1 MSVYINTYICICK
14 QRTCIQRHIC
24 SMHPNSTD
32 VKRSIHACSAPTNP
46 SHDLFVN
53 RMLVISEP
61 KNDPSQLRPS
71 WPLNSPFSKT
81 FFIWVLLMTALLFQ
95 SLPRQS
101 SCLPSLVKS
110 SLILSYNQNFQS
122 DSLLLSKTVSFSSCK
137 YRLHPDWE

>member
-1 MSVYINTYICICK
+1 MSAYINTYICIHK

-24 SMHPNSTD
+24 SMHPNSAG
-32 VKRSIHACSAPTNP
+32 VKGSIHASSAPTNP

-71 WPLNSPFSKT
+71 WPFSSPFSKT
-81 FFIWVLLMTALLFQ
+81 FFIWVVIMTALLFQ

-101 SCLPSLVKS
+101 SCLSSLVKS

-122 DSLLLSKTVSFSSCK
+122 DSLLLSKAVSFSSCK